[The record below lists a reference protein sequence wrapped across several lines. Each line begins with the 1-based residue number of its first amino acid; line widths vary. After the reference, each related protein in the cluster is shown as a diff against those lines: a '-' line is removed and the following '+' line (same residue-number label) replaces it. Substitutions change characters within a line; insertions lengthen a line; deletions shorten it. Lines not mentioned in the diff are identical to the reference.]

1 MEKRCTTCHY
11 FQFAY
16 PKRYC
21 AHPWHHK
28 EIFDT
33 YRCCE
38 DYKNYVEKE
47 LMPIPKKIPIEQT
60 LQKIEIESIY

>member
-21 AHPWHHK
+21 AHPWRHVELTSVLK
-28 EIFDT
+28 P
-33 YRCCE
+33 CE
-38 DYKNYVEKE
+38 YYSNYIEKS
-47 LMPIPKKIPIEQT
+47 LKPIPKKIPLEKT
-60 LQKIEIESIY
+60 LEKIELESIY